1 MFKLVQTGSN
11 LFKLVQTCS
20 NLFEI
25 VQTCSIVFK
34 LVQTCLNLFKLV
46 QTCLKLFKLIQ
57 IRKCQDISWRKKSP
71 NKLFNHTIFSRI
83 NLIAQFMNKNWWMF
97 SYWATVRN
105 CTVHF
110 YFLSNCCVL
119 WSCREKSCPFI
130 FLRVWLVGRRI
141 KRRTTA
147 QPAVEMHKPIR
158 RGFALG
164 ESSGQWEKGAARI
177 WNGANYLGICSARTL
192 LVASPPCDMI
202 VYFPA

>member
-1 MFKLVQTGSN
+1 MKKKKSQQIIQSHNIFTNKL
-11 LFKLVQTCS
+11 KL
-20 NLFEI
+20 
-25 VQTCSIVFK
+25 
-34 LVQTCLNLFKLV
+34 LNLWIKTDGCSVIEQRLE
-46 QTCLKLFKLIQ
+46 TALFIFIFCQ
-57 IRKCQDISWRKKSP
+57 IVVCYEAIGK
-71 NKLFNHTIFSRI
+71 
-83 NLIAQFMNKNWWMF
+83 
-97 SYWATVRN
+97 
-105 CTVHF
+105 
-110 YFLSNCCVL
+110 
-119 WSCREKSCPFI
+119 KSCPFI
-130 FLRVWLVGRRI
+130 FFLRVWLVGRRI

>member
-1 MFKLVQTGSN
+1 MSRHFMK
-11 LFKLVQTCS
+11 
-20 NLFEI
+20 
-25 VQTCSIVFK
+25 
-34 LVQTCLNLFKLV
+34 
-46 QTCLKLFKLIQ
+46 
-57 IRKCQDISWRKKSP
+57 KKSP

-110 YFLSNCCVL
+110 YFLSNCCML
-119 WSCREKSCPFI
+119 WSCREKELSFY

-177 WNGANYLGICSARTL
+177 WKWCQLLGHLQRPNTTGSI
-192 LVASPPCDMI
+192 SPMWYDCVFSSLGSQI
-202 VYFPA
+202 SCFSVS